1 MGLRA
6 FIYLGGVEMESSE
19 GNEEAEP
26 VLEGVRRTEVEQ
38 SVAVSNTREAEWSE
52 PNLDAKSTKDRN
64 PSEAVLLAGQV
75 AELHPDEAGKAKH

>member
-52 PNLDAKSTKDRN
+52 PNL
-64 PSEAVLLAGQV
+64 V
-75 AELHPDEAGKAKH
+75 H